1 MAPEVFWDFDGTVM
15 YVEAPPNHLLVPTPE
30 EVIKA
35 VGDETGWSEMEFDS
49 IWMRYID
56 TTELDEDD
64 PDREDWFDAG
74 GGEYESG
81 HLECDR
87 NHPEAKPFYKVT
99 EGAI

>member
-1 MAPEVFWDFDGTVM
+1 MTEVFWDFDGVHM
-15 YVEAPPNHLLVPTPE
+15 YAEAPPNHLLVSTPE

-56 TTELDEDD
+56 LTELDEDD
-64 PDREDWFDAG
+64 PDAEEWF
-74 GGEYESG
+74 GEFESG
-81 HLECDR
+81 YLECDR
-87 NHPEAKPFYKVT
+87 NHPEAKPYYKVT